1 MSWGRLVC
9 AITTAFDDDGALD
22 LAAFRRTL
30 VHVEPHV
37 DAVFVAGTTGEF
49 PSLSESE
56 RHDLF
61 TTALDVLGPS
71 RTIAHVGT
79 ADLATTRR
87 IALDAA
93 RSGVTAFAA
102 ITPYYLPATAVE
114 VDRHFAELRDSV
126 EGTLLAYFFPDRT
139 GVELDAATMAR
150 VISDA
155 GLDGAKLSGRAS
167 AVVADVV
174 RAAAG
179 GGRPV
184 TIYSGNDGD
193 FAGVLAS
200 GGAGV
205 VSGCSTAFPELFA
218 RAAAT
223 FDGDGDS
230 DGPEGAGADAV
241 RSDLARVA
249 SLVAPSIGRVKYALS
264 ARGVAGTAARMSV
277 AAPPS
282 DVRSAI
288 LDAVATMSHY
298 GLPGGT
304 LDG

>member
-1 MSWGRLVC
+1 MRWGRLVC

-49 PSLSESE
+49 PSLSEPE
-56 RHDLF
+56 RHALF
-61 TTALDVLGPS
+61 EAALDVLGPS
-71 RTIAHVGT
+71 RMIAHVGT

-114 VDRHFAELRDSV
+114 VDRHFAELRDRV
-126 EGTLLAYFFPDRT
+126 DGALLAYFFPDRT

-150 VISDA
+150 IISDA

-179 GGRPV
+179 GGRHV
-184 TIYSGNDGD
+184 TVYSGNDGD
-193 FAGVLAS
+193 FAGVLAA

-218 RAAAT
+218 RAAES
-223 FDGDGDS
+223 FDGEAH
-230 DGPEGAGADAV
+230 EGAGADAV

-249 SLVAPSIGRVKYALS
+249 ALVAPSIGRVKYALS

-277 AAPPS
+277 AAPSS

-298 GLPGGT
+298 GLAEGT